1 MKILFAALLGL
12 SLPLLAGPSL
22 AADEAECKTIW
33 EVADANK
40 DGAFVPEEHSKA
52 ADEAISDW
60 GGFDTDGDGKLAN
73 AEFTEAC
80 KKDAFKGIPAES
92 WGTKQE

>member
-40 DGAFVPEEHSKA
+40 DGSFVPEEHSKA

-60 GGFDTDGDGKLAN
+60 SGFDTDGDGKLIERV
-73 AEFTEAC
+73 EFTEAC
-80 KKDAFKGIPAES
+80 KKGCLSRES
-92 WGTKQE
+92 LRG